1 MELEQFQN
9 LKMLDTI
16 LFNIFD
22 YKKWKNIDIHC
33 VFFQD
38 MDESIILIFFN
49 HDYFLILTQHHNH
62 NHHHHHHHHH
72 HWDVTLIIINIPS
85 VHENSISQLIPNF
98 QISLILCIFLAQIY
112 MKEKKRKQKKIISK
126 LTNV

>member
-38 MDESIILIFFN
+38 MDESLILVFFN
-49 HDYFLILTQHHNH
+49 HHYFLILTQHHNH
-62 NHHHHHHHHH
+62 DHYH
-72 HWDVTLIIINIPS
+72 HWDVTVIIINIPS
-85 VHENSISQLIPNF
+85 VHENSISQLIPNVR
-98 QISLILCIFLAQIY
+98 ISLILCIFLTQIY
-112 MKEKKRKQKKIISK
+112 MKEKKRKENRRKSNHIKANKCIK
-126 LTNV
+126 